1 MPPLPCGSSS
11 STQPASW
18 PRSSPGHDPFRE
30 RVFRHAD
37 EALHDVVLRREHRH
51 ELLVHILQP
60 RDKLLGHFKELPKL
74 DLISKLVDV
83 GVQLR
88 AKAALNLL
96 RELLLGPLHLHDLQ
110 HAAQEIWLQDGD
122 LQHLEEQAI
131 EAPVEHVVPA
141 PVVPGHCAHERH
153 HVGVLRVRREQHRLA
168 LVKSVEE
175 SNRERRIHNTQGD
188 DLGVASLLLGRWHGR
203 RGRVRLL
210 HGRFRAC
217 RWTDARGEA
226 LAIADHLLDVLHPRI
241 VLGLPGG
248 AEMQGACGKLDVDRL
263 RKRPFRRAFAVGP
276 FSNGTSFRQIEH
288 RRRLGIVR
296 APVVLQDAEHLMIRQ
311 DEQPALP
318 FGRRAEQLATSRLH
332 QPAPPHFAVRAWRG
346 RGMAIL
352 CRRVGLFGLAQ
363 GSSRLALGARRPHLA
378 FVGDVHAEA
387 EGPPESVGMAARHVD
402 HRRLETAILI
412 QDIRQGG
419 SQRLLV
425 RGYLLQGVDSMCLSA
440 SAPAS
445 LRVLE

>member
-1 MPPLPCGSSS
+1 
-11 STQPASW
+11 
-18 PRSSPGHDPFRE
+18 
-30 RVFRHAD
+30 
-37 EALHDVVLRREHRH
+37 
-51 ELLVHILQP
+51 
-60 RDKLLGHFKELPKL
+60 
-74 DLISKLVDV
+74 
-83 GVQLR
+83 
-88 AKAALNLL
+88 
-96 RELLLGPLHLHDLQ
+96 
-110 HAAQEIWLQDGD
+110 
-122 LQHLEEQAI
+122 
-131 EAPVEHVVPA
+131 
-141 PVVPGHCAHERH
+141 
-153 HVGVLRVRREQHRLA
+153 
-168 LVKSVEE
+168 
-175 SNRERRIHNTQGD
+175 
-188 DLGVASLLLGRWHGR
+188 
-203 RGRVRLL
+203 
-210 HGRFRAC
+210 
-217 RWTDARGEA
+217 
-226 LAIADHLLDVLHPRI
+226 
-241 VLGLPGG
+241 
-248 AEMQGACGKLDVDRL
+248 MQGACGKLDVDRL

-425 RGYLLQGVDSMCLSA
+425 RGYLHRRPRDGLI
-440 SAPAS
+440 S
-445 LRVLE
+445 LRPARQNVSRLITSSLRHGQVVIGRQPTEPRHLFLAVEWDHEARLFAACTQRRQHRVHSRLRIEEIPAR